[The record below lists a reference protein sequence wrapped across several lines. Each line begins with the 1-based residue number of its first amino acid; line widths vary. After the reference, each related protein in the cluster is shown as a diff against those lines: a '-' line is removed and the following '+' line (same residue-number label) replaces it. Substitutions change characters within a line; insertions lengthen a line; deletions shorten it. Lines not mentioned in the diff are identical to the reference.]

1 MRRPRGFMITD
12 RDLTMFAVLWLL
24 MVGIPLAAVAAI
36 AVLSILKIWCAFSWY
51 WLLVPASVLAVWGAV
66 AMYARG

>member
-1 MRRPRGFMITD
+1 MVSF
-12 RDLTMFAVLWLL
+12 RDLTLLAVLGVL